1 MLEDKIHI
9 GYDRKNSLYIAYNVE
24 NNIFATGICVE
35 SATDAYRSKYYEIQA
50 DMARQ
55 DYEESLL
62 P

>member
-1 MLEDKIHI
+1 MLDNEIHI
-9 GYDRKNSLYIAYNVE
+9 GYDRRNGLYIAYNVE

-35 SATDAYRSKYYEIQA
+35 SAANAYRSKYYERQA
-50 DMARQ
+50 EMARQ